1 MCMRIE
7 TLENLPNLLQNLG
20 IAGVFQPTVRFKQS
34 GAQSTQL
41 RPT

>member
-1 MCMRIE
+1 MRP
-7 TLENLPNLLQNLG
+7 ENVRPGTIRIVWVG